1 MKHLKKYNETRQD
14 IEQLDFEYIKSCFIE
29 FIDKG
34 AYLMQKEG
42 VMEDDTF
49 DICDIH

>member
-1 MKHLKKYNETRQD
+1 MKHLKKVNETRQD

-34 AYLMQKEG
+34 AI
-42 VMEDDTF
+42 F
-49 DICDIH
+49 DAKRRCYGR